1 MAIRIDHEG
10 VWNGDTLI
18 IPRYID
24 NGTVLSLEDPV
35 RVEYARD
42 SMPRVTLTLATV
54 EEVTVADKYGQ
65 QVPR

>member
-24 NGTVLSLEDPV
+24 NGTVLDRQIQVDSSLEDLT
-35 RVEYARD
+35 
-42 SMPRVTLTLATV
+42 RVTLTIATV
-54 EEVTVADKYGQ
+54 EEVTIADQYGK
-65 QVPR
+65 QVPL

>member
-24 NGTVLSLEDPV
+24 NGTVLSLDDPV

-42 SMPRVTLTLATV
+42 SMTRVTLTLVTV
-54 EEVTVADKYGQ
+54 EEVAVAEQYAK
-65 QVPR
+65 QVPL

>member
-24 NGTVLSLEDPV
+24 NCTSLSTEDPV
-35 RVEYARD
+35 QVEYARD
-42 SMPRVTLTLATV
+42 SMTRITLTLVTV
-54 EEVTVADKYGQ
+54 EEVTIAEQYAN
-65 QVPR
+65 QVPL

>member
-24 NGTVLSLEDPV
+24 NGTVLDRQVQVDSSLEDLT
-35 RVEYARD
+35 
-42 SMPRVTLTLATV
+42 RVTLTIATV
-54 EEVTVADKYGQ
+54 EEVTIADQYGK
-65 QVPR
+65 QVPL

>member
-10 VWNGDTLI
+10 VWNSDTLI

-24 NGTVLSLEDPV
+24 NDTVLDRQIQVDSS
-35 RVEYARD
+35 RD
-42 SMPRVTLTLATV
+42 DLTRITLTISTI
-54 EEVTVADKYGQ
+54 EEVTIADKYGQ

>member
-24 NGTVLSLEDPV
+24 NGTFLSLDDPV

-42 SMPRVTLTLATV
+42 SMTSVTLTLVTV
-54 EEVTVADKYGQ
+54 EEVTVAEQYAK
-65 QVPR
+65 QVPL